1 MGMGAEGLAVPTAV
15 HGAPAPTDGLDCSVP
30 PVGLQEMTT
39 LPPEM
44 LALSLVGPALVLATN
59 ELL

>member
-1 MGMGAEGLAVPTAV
+1 MGAEGLAVPTGV

-30 PVGLQEMTT
+30 PAGLQEMTK
-39 LPPEM
+39 LPPVTFAVS
-44 LALSLVGPALVLATN
+44 LAGPTFVDAIN